1 MPACR
6 IWGAARFELLTL
18 TSLLALVAVFVV
30 ARKLCEATAQRLS
43 QSTEAMFA
51 PCLRRLPRLQALRP
65 R

>member
-6 IWGAARFELLTL
+6 IWAARFELLAL
-18 TSLLALVAVFVV
+18 TNLLALVAVFVV

-51 PCLRRLPRLQALRP
+51 VLASFAPIASS
-65 R
+65 